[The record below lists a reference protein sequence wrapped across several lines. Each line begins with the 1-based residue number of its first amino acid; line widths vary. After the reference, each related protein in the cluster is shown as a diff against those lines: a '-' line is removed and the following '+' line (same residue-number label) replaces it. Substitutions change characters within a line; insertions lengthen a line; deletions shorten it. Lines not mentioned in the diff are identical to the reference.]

1 MTRAH
6 TIKLTSYR
14 AAKKAIGALGFDL
27 VHQHYYSPI
36 PGHLS
41 DKVWKEQSPL
51 HGVRWNLDSCLEWL
65 GQIRPFMPE
74 FSPPIRL
81 SDRYE
86 FQYANGSFGNGDADV
101 LYGLIRAVKPKR
113 VLELGSGHTSVII
126 HLAIERNAADGSPCE
141 HRIFDPYPTDHLG
154 ILDISPTPTEILPE
168 EEITNLSAD
177 DILFVDTTHAVRI
190 GGDVLRVVLDL
201 LPITNPGV
209 LIHLHDIFLPYQYPR
224 AFFEEHEYYWAEQY
238 LLQAFLAFNNKFETV
253 APLHALFRDRNRAFS
268 ALVPSVS
275 DGGYPGSFW
284 CRRLDF

>member
-14 AAKKAIGALGFDL
+14 AAKRAAGALGFDL
-27 VHQHYYSPI
+27 VQQHYYSPI
-36 PGHLS
+36 PGRLPEGI
-41 DKVWKEQSPL
+41 WKERSPL
-51 HGVRWNLDSCLEWL
+51 SGVRWDLDTCLDWL
-65 GQIRPFMPE
+65 GQIRPFTAE

-86 FQYANGSFGNGDADV
+86 FRYENESFGNGDADV
-101 LYGLIRAVKPKR
+101 LYGVIRAVKPKR
-113 VLELGSGHTSVII
+113 ILELGSGHSSVII
-126 HLAIERNAADGSPCE
+126 HLATKRNAADGSPCE

-154 ILDISPTPTEILPE
+154 ILDIASTPTEMLPM
-168 EEITNLSAD
+168 EEITNLSAG

-201 LPITNPGV
+201 LPMTNPGV

-224 AFFEEHEYYWAEQY
+224 AFFEDHEYYWAEQY
-238 LLQAFLAFNNKFETV
+238 LLQAFLAFNSQFEIV
-253 APLHALFRDRNRAFS
+253 APLHALFRDRTRAFS
-268 ALVPSVS
+268 VLVPSVN

-284 CRRLDF
+284 FRRL